1 VNPPPE
7 GDGVVWLVGFSRDR
21 CDEIGAALLAE
32 GLTTREV
39 VERAPTRTDR
49 GDVIV
54 FDLDRAEVP
63 DLERCRKEHS
73 VPILALVSG
82 RDPSGPIRAFEAGAD
97 DVVRR
102 PHYPREVALRVRALL
117 RAVRAR

>member
-1 VNPPPE
+1 M
-7 GDGVVWLVGFSRDR
+7 GVVWLVGFSRDR
-21 CDEIGAALLAE
+21 GEEIGAALQAE
-32 GLTTREV
+32 GLPASEV
-39 VERAPTRTDR
+39 VERELPPRTDL

-54 FDLDRAEVP
+54 FDLDRAEP
-63 DLERCRKEHS
+63 LDLERCRKEHN

-82 RDPSGPIRAFEAGAD
+82 RDASGPISAFEAGAD

-117 RAVRAR
+117 RAVRPR

>member
-1 VNPPPE
+1 M
-7 GDGVVWLVGFSRDR
+7 GVVWLVGFSRDR
-21 CDEIGAALLAE
+21 CDEMGAALQAE
-32 GLTTREV
+32 GFAASEV
-39 VERAPTRTDR
+39 VERELPDRTDP

-54 FDLDRAEVP
+54 FDLDRAERC
-63 DLERCRKEHS
+63 DLERCRKQHA

-82 RDPSGPIRAFEAGAD
+82 RDASGPISAFEAGAD